1 MSVSPSS
8 IFRILLR
15 LVLLAAGAFFVL
27 VLVVSVFYAAEVKQ
41 KIIAELNRYLRTQ
54 IRVNDFD
61 VSLLRHFP
69 LASFEMKGVVAMDA
83 CTGEQQDTLL
93 LAERISLQFNLA
105 GLLRKDIVIRRLTAN
120 DGFLRLRIDENG
132 RPNYI
137 IWQTD
142 TAASSAS
149 GAIDLSLVHLENM
162 DVRYD
167 DRKNRQDYDLKFLD
181 ARIAGKFSSDRFSL
195 KAEGDLWCRRMSGG
209 SMSYLREKAVRID
222 GALDVNSLTGQYRLE
237 TTHLRVAAVDFTV
250 GGDFRVDSTS
260 TFLNLNVEAREAGL
274 GEFISLLPAKYA
286 DHFKEYKRE
295 GRFLFHGTVRGE
307 ASGRASPQVMI
318 DFSVRDGLLQPKG
331 ESVALERL
339 QFTGKFNSRNAKG
352 VSELVIPS
360 LAADLGGHPIR
371 ADLRFDD
378 LEHPFLTLHA
388 TCGLDLGQVQG
399 FIRLDT
405 LASLSGRLDLDVAF
419 AGKVR
424 DLPKANA
431 ENLYKVQA
439 SGSVRLSG
447 VSFRLKRNPL
457 EFRDF
462 DGSFR
467 LDNNRVDVESLSGR
481 ISSSDLRMNGTF
493 DNFITFLLIPNQP
506 GWIRARMESSR
517 LELDELLA
525 DKTATSAED
534 TSYKLKF
541 NPRLRADLDVEVGKL
556 SFRRFKAED
565 ITGRILLDH
574 EVITGRQVRFR
585 SMNGSCTMDATIDAA
600 RDDSVYMRCVAD
612 IRRIDIREL
621 FCELENFDQETM
633 TDKNVKGLVSAGV
646 QFSSTWTSSL
656 VNDPAKTRSAIELT
670 IENGELNDFAP
681 LQPVAKYIHLS
692 DLNHI
697 RFSTLKNTISIE
709 RRKINIPQME
719 VQSSAL
725 NLSLSGVHDFDNKV
739 DYRLQLLLSDVLG
752 RKVKQRNSEFGEIE
766 DDGLGRTRLFLTMKG
781 PVDDPRIGYDRKGAG
796 EKIRNDLARE
806 KQTIKSMLKEEF
818 GIFRKDTTTV
828 PQKKKKEEMQVD
840 WDNKEE

>member
-1 MSVSPSS
+1 
-8 IFRILLR
+8 
-15 LVLLAAGAFFVL
+15 
-27 VLVVSVFYAAEVKQ
+27 
-41 KIIAELNRYLRTQ
+41 
-54 IRVNDFD
+54 
-61 VSLLRHFP
+61 
-69 LASFEMKGVVAMDA
+69 
-83 CTGEQQDTLL
+83 
-93 LAERISLQFNLA
+93 
-105 GLLRKDIVIRRLTAN
+105 
-120 DGFLRLRIDENG
+120 
-132 RPNYI
+132 
-137 IWQTD
+137 
-142 TAASSAS
+142 
-149 GAIDLSLVHLENM
+149 
-162 DVRYD
+162 
-167 DRKNRQDYDLKFLD
+167 
-181 ARIAGKFSSDRFSL
+181 
-195 KAEGDLWCRRMSGG
+195 
-209 SMSYLREKAVRID
+209 
-222 GALDVNSLTGQYRLE
+222 
-237 TTHLRVAAVDFTV
+237 
-250 GGDFRVDSTS
+250 
-260 TFLNLNVEAREAGL
+260 
-274 GEFISLLPAKYA
+274 
-286 DHFKEYKRE
+286 
-295 GRFLFHGTVRGE
+295 
-307 ASGRASPQVMI
+307 
-318 DFSVRDGLLQPKG
+318 
-331 ESVALERL
+331 
-339 QFTGKFNSRNAKG
+339 
-352 VSELVIPS
+352 
-360 LAADLGGHPIR
+360 
-371 ADLRFDD
+371 
-378 LEHPFLTLHA
+378 
-388 TCGLDLGQVQG
+388 
-399 FIRLDT
+399 
-405 LASLSGRLDLDVAF
+405 
-419 AGKVR
+419 
-424 DLPKANA
+424 
-431 ENLYKVQA
+431 LYKVQA